1 MWYNRLRIGGW
12 AGKPPPTFGRIF
24 IKMPPTVLL
33 LSAVERLRK
42 HKRLDTAQVPAW
54 SGYLNRAF
62 FSKDRH
68 NAFGMTRGHY
78 RGGDAPDG
86 E

>member
-1 MWYNRLRIGGW
+1 
-12 AGKPPPTFGRIF
+12 
-24 IKMPPTVLL
+24 MPPVVLL
-33 LSAVERLRK
+33 LSATERLRK

-68 NAFGMTRGHY
+68 NAFGMTREHY

-86 E
+86 ELNESYPSGFAARVGKR